1 MKIIPFILLLTL
13 AAGCHQR
20 SMVGQLEEID
30 SLINH
35 DHFNKAFVRIDEVNT
50 ASLNQEEYAH
60 YYLLVAQR
68 CCIKR
73 QRDTTG
79 LLDKIVIPYYLSTNN
94 HEKLAEGYYYQAFGR
109 LLSNQL
115 SQAVVLYKKA
125 EEQAAKTNN
134 DRLRYKIAQSLS
146 YVNEVSG
153 NHLLQL
159 DYAKQTLTIALATG
173 KEKWLAYSY
182 TRVAMAHS
190 ELQHEDSAITY
201 MRQALPYSHHMEK
214 EDLPAFLNNIAFTF
228 KYSQPDSA
236 KKYLWESLALQEHSN
251 TLQHLADI
259 YYEEGRRDEAYRLWK
274 RAIAV
279 DNGTA
284 KDNILYNLLEEDVK
298 NGRTDSVCDMVSEI
312 IQIKDS
318 LLGQLMNDSI
328 KDLQLH
334 FDHETAMRRQETMT
348 TYWMWGVIVTIILI
362 LLPAVFYIGRRK
374 YLEKI
379 KTREVQM
386 QINNYMNYIKELEAT
401 EEGACKEIEELN
413 KEIKKMLDNE
423 APKLKKGLLLYEHVK
438 QNGTLSL
445 WLKKDQK
452 LFIDYYAAIDFRT
465 VNRLIKTP
473 RKEKLTTHML
483 FFLLLEE
490 MGKSDDEIAHIL
502 GISVSSIRTL
512 RSRTRP
518 IEK

>member
-35 DHFNKAFVRIDEVNT
+35 DHFNKAFVRIDEVDT

-60 YYLLVAQR
+60 YNLLVAQR

-134 DRLRYKIAQSLS
+134 DRLHYKIAQSLS
-146 YVNEVSG
+146 YVNEVCG

-159 DYAKQTLTIALATG
+159 NYAKQALAIALATG

-201 MRQALPYSHHMEK
+201 MRQALPYSRHMEK
-214 EDLPAFLNNIAFTF
+214 EDLPAFLNNVAFTF
-228 KYSQPDSA
+228 KNSQPDSA

-284 KDNILYNLLEEDVK
+284 KDIILYNLLEEDVK
-298 NGRTDSVCDMVSEI
+298 NGRMDSVCDMVSEI

-318 LLGQLMNDSI
+318 LLSQLMNDSI

-334 FDHETAMRRQETMT
+334 FDHETAMHRQETVT
-348 TYWMWGVIVTIILI
+348 TYWKVGLIVTIILI
-362 LLPAVFYIGRRK
+362 LLLTVLYNVRKKYI
-374 YLEKI
+374 EKI
-379 KTREVQM
+379 KTQEVQM
-386 QINNYMNYIKELEAT
+386 QINNYTNRIKELEAT
-401 EEGACKEIEELN
+401 EEGACKEIEKLN
-413 KEIKKMLDNE
+413 KEIKKLLNNE
-423 APKLKKGLLLYEHVK
+423 APKLKKGQLLYEHIK

-445 WLKKDQK
+445 WSKKDQK

-483 FFLLLEE
+483 FFLLLVE
-490 MGKSDDEIAHIL
+490 MRKRDEEIAHIL
-502 GISVSSIRTL
+502 GISVSSIRSL
-512 RSRTRP
+512 RSRTKP
-518 IEK
+518 IE